1 MRFLPSSILSKST
14 MKIVVDQEFQ
24 SLIPPLSEDEFA
36 ILKNNIESD
45 GCREPIVLWSSD
57 DRLVIV
63 DGHNR
68 YRICNE
74 LEIKFD
80 TVLYD
85 FSGRD
90 EVKLWIINNQFGRRN
105 INDFQRAE
113 LALKA
118 EPLIAARAKERMISG
133 VKANPTANLP
143 EGTSETRDELAALA
157 GISARNISKAK
168 NIIED
173 GAPELLEKVRSGDVS
188 INAASNIAE
197 LPRERQAE
205 IVARGEEEIKRAY
218 KEITAKK
225 QEEKQ
230 LKLAQKKEEILKA
243 TSRDISGN
251 KPTVFEK
258 DCIEF
263 LDEIT
268 DESVDLLITDP
279 PYSTDVDDIE
289 RFAENWLPV
298 ALNKIKSNGRAYI
311 CIGAYPKEIKAYLD
325 VLHQQDKFIVD
336 CPLIWTY
343 RNTLGVTPK
352 FKYNLNY
359 QVVLHL
365 YTEESDPLDTSIT
378 NEMFSVQDIN
388 APDGRL
394 GDRFHAWQKPD
405 ELAFRLIRHS
415 TKDGDLVVDPFA
427 CTGTFLIAA
436 SKLNR
441 SGSGCDISK
450 DNLKI
455 AESRGC
461 HVIYA

>member
-1 MRFLPSSILSKST
+1 M
-14 MKIVVDQEFQ
+14 
-24 SLIPPLSEDEFA
+24 LI
-36 ILKNNIESD
+36 NI
-45 GCREPIVLWSSD
+45 
-57 DRLVIV
+57 
-63 DGHNR
+63 N
-68 YRICNE
+68 
-74 LEIKFD
+74 EIK
-80 TVLYD
+80 
-85 FSGRD
+85 
-90 EVKLWIINNQFGRRN
+90 INNRFRKDYGD
-105 INDFQRAE
+105 I
-113 LALKA
+113 
-118 EPLIAARAKERMISG
+118 
-133 VKANPTANLP
+133 
-143 EGTSETRDELAALA
+143 AALA
-157 GISARNISKAK
+157 KNIEEIGLLHPIVINSNNELVCGGRRIEAMRYLLRTEIEARIIDIESVILGEYAENEVRKDFTQSERVAIGKAIEESLAGRVGRPSKEEITQNFAELKGKESSEIAAQKAGFSNKETYRQAK
-168 NIIED
+168 NVVD
-173 GAPELLEKVRSGDVS
+173 NGVPELVQKMDDGEMS
-188 INAASNIAE
+188 IYAASNIAG

-258 DCIEF
+258 DCIDF
-263 LDEIT
+263 LNQVA

-289 RFAENWLPV
+289 LFAANWLPV
-298 ALNKIKSNGRAYI
+298 ALNKIKSDGRAYI